1 MTNLSNNGPLN
12 ADDYREPFDGLED
25 NLNDLLGLEITE
37 DVAGRLN
44 DVISE
49 IRGLTKKADADR
61 VAIKKPFLDGGK
73 RVDAEFKP
81 VTTRGKELADKGK
94 AAVTAYMIEQQ
105 RIANEARR
113 KAEAEAAERER
124 IAAQLASDA
133 LVGDMVQQEAEDA
146 ATAAEAARL
155 VSDNSGRV
163 GSLTGTA
170 RTMSLRTSYRAEI
183 IDPMAA
189 AKFFSDHP
197 AVQDAILSAAN
208 ALLRGKDRPA
218 SIAGIKI
225 NEIQKAA

>member
-1 MTNLSNNGPLN
+1 MTNLSNNGPLS
-12 ADDYREPFDGLED
+12 ADEYTEPLDGLES
-25 NLNDLLGLEITE
+25 NLDAILSDKITDE
-37 DVAGRLN
+37 SAGRLN
-44 DVISE
+44 DCIAE
-49 IRGLTKKADADR
+49 IRNLMKKAEADR
-61 VAIKKPFLDGGK
+61 KAIKEPFLQGGK
-73 RVDAEFKP
+73 RVDADFKP
-81 VTTRGKELADKGK
+81 ISERGKDLADRGKK
-94 AAVTAYMIEQQ
+94 AATEYMMEQQ

-113 KAEAEAAERER
+113 KAEAEAAERAR
-124 IAAQLASDA
+124 IAAQLADDA
-133 LVGDMVQQEAEDA
+133 LVGDMVQQEAIEAADA
-146 ATAAEAARL
+146 AKAAKL
-155 VSDNSGRV
+155 VYDNSGRV

-189 AKFFSDHP
+189 AKFFADHP